1 MLMMMTVLWLLSFS
15 LRILALLL
23 VLLFLVWLDLS
34 PAAKRSVTI
43 PRFNLDD
50 LAGTAGAVLGTS
62 DTLFQRGLCWNY
74 DTWRHIYLYICIM
87 YMHIHTYMHICI
99 YVGICICHVCSVSL
113 ACSEGSEVGN
123 KMAGRIQVELRR
135 RQKLRT
141 ANLQEDNDTSDWS

>member
-1 MLMMMTVLWLLSFS
+1 MISLAPPGPCSVPVTPSSKGASVGTTTPGGIFIYIYVL
-15 LRILALLL
+15 
-23 VLLFLVWLDLS
+23 
-34 PAAKRSVTI
+34 
-43 PRFNLDD
+43 
-50 LAGTAGAVLGTS
+50 
-62 DTLFQRGLCWNY
+62 C
-74 DTWRHIYLYICIM
+74 ICT
-87 YMHIHTYMHICI
+87 YIHTYMHICI